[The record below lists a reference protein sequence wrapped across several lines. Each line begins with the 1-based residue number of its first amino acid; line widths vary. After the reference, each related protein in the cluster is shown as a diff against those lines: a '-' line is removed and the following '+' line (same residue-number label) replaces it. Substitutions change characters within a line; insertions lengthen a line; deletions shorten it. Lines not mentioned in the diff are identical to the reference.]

1 MIKKNSIKK
10 RFSNR
15 TYPRKLCKKPDC
27 NMEFVPTDGRQVYC
41 SSQHRIDSNNDKRK
55 VTEKIESDFTSRA
68 KSNEKILIKIIGS
81 PFYIKNGF
89 THSIFL
95 EHEYYDFETFHFI
108 EYDEETDREIQFC
121 YKHGIFLI
129 DAEKK
134 HFKIIKKEKNE
145 D

>member
-1 MIKKNSIKK
+1 MIKKNSINK

-27 NMEFVPTDGRQVYC
+27 NLEFVPTDGRQVYC

-55 VTEKIESDFTSRA
+55 VIDKIESDFILRA

-95 EHEYYDFETFHFI
+95 EHEGYDFETFHFI
-108 EYDEETDREIQFC
+108 EYDEETNREIQFC

-129 DAEKK
+129 DAERKY
-134 HFKIIKKEKNE
+134 FKIIIKEKNE
-145 D
+145 N

>member
-15 TYPRKLCKKPDC
+15 TYPPKLCKKQDC

-41 SSQHRIDSNNDKRK
+41 NAQHRIDSNNDKRK
-55 VTEKIESDFTSRA
+55 VIDKIESDFTLRA

-89 THSIFL
+89 THSVFL

-121 YKHGIFLI
+121 YKHGIYLI

>member
-1 MIKKNSIKK
+1 MQKK
-10 RFSNR
+10 
-15 TYPRKLCKKPDC
+15 DC
-27 NMEFVPTDGRQVYC
+27 NMEFVPTDSRQVYC

-55 VTEKIESDFTSRA
+55 VIDAIESNFTSRA

-89 THSIFL
+89 TNSFFL
-95 EHEYYDFETFHFI
+95 EHEYYDFETFHSI
-108 EYDEETDREIQFC
+108 EYDEATNREIQFC
-121 YKHGIFLI
+121 YNHGIFLI

-134 HFKIIKKEKNE
+134 YFKIIIKEKNE

>member
-55 VTEKIESDFTSRA
+55 VTDKIETDFTLRA

-89 THSIFL
+89 THSVFL

-108 EYDEETDREIQFC
+108 EYDEETNREIQFC

-134 HFKIIKKEKNE
+134 HFKIIIKE
-145 D
+145 

>member
-1 MIKKNSIKK
+1 MIKKNSNKQ

-15 TYPRKLCKKPDC
+15 TYPQKLCKKPDC

-55 VTEKIESDFTSRA
+55 VIDKIETDFSSRV
-68 KSNEKILIKIIGS
+68 KTNEKILIKIIAS
-81 PFYIKNGF
+81 PFYIRNGF

-95 EHEYYDFETFHFI
+95 EHEGYDFETFHCI
-108 EYDEETDREIQFC
+108 EYDEATNLEIQFC
-121 YKHGIFLI
+121 YKHGIYLI

-134 HFKIIKKEKNE
+134 HFKITIKEKNE
-145 D
+145 N